1 MSDDVN
7 ENEVAPHGRDDD
19 GVPKAPYGYKE
30 DGNPRKSNR
39 GRRPGGGNGRVAAP
53 PKKGEKNVKAGARP
67 KTRTRAQTKDQLL
80 ELVGEFTAAVANGAD
95 SAPVRARIGNRHA
108 GAIMGH
114 AVILQAVA
122 PDILD
127 GVIMEAEKR
136 PGLLA
141 WMDKA
146 EEAAPKLL
154 IFKGLATVAAAIAKN
169 HINPSKELEHAA
181 RSMVKVRAARY
192 AAAIEAEAEALGLVD
207 DDEEPYIPEQRVA

>member
-1 MSDDVN
+1 MAEDESVI
-7 ENEVAPHGRDDD
+7 APHGRDDD

-39 GRRPGGGNGRVAAP
+39 GRRPGPGVAAP
-53 PKKGEKNVKAGARP
+53 PKKDTKNVRSGSRP
-67 KTRTRAQTKDQLL
+67 KSRTKQQTKDQLL
-80 ELVGEFTAAVANGAD
+80 ELVGEVTAAVAKGAD
-95 SAPVRARIGNRHA
+95 SKPVRAKLGDRHA

-127 GVIMEAEKR
+127 GVIMMAEKK

-146 EEAAPKLL
+146 EDAAPALL
-154 IFKGLATVAAAIAKN
+154 IAKGLATVVVAMAQN
-169 HINPSKELEHAA
+169 HVNPSEELEHAA
-181 RSMVKVRAARY
+181 RSMVKIRAQRY
-192 AAAIEAEAEALGLVD
+192 AWAIEEEAAAMGLTD
-207 DDEEPYIPEQRVA
+207 DDGPSIPEQRAA